1 MKVHQ
6 LDSSLNEKE
15 DQLNLKEE
23 KLFELSG
30 RLYSLEQ
37 KLEMMRQENLRK
49 MEQENKQWEGKYES
63 MCQEYQQRAKLIE
76 KETDYFKRLNDDK
89 GREISKLNSTI
100 KSNESMQATRRKS
113 YEEKIKKLQDDRLAV
128 LALKNNELQR
138 IVEENTAMNE
148 QLKSK

>member
-63 MCQEYQQRAKLIE
+63 KGN
-76 KETDYFKRLNDDK
+76 RLFQK
-89 GREISKLNSTI
+89 TE
-100 KSNESMQATRRKS
+100 
-113 YEEKIKKLQDDRLAV
+113 
-128 LALKNNELQR
+128 
-138 IVEENTAMNE
+138 
-148 QLKSK
+148 